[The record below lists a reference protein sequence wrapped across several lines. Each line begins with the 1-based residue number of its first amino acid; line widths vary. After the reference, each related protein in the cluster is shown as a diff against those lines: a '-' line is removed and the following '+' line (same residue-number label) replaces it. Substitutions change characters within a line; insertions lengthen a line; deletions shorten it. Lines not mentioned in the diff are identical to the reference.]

1 MKIYAQL
8 EFIETSIIRILRYL
22 ILTVK
27 EKRVNVFGSELN
39 CVEYSFVGP
48 LILALL
54 CGVRG
59 YFNSLRS

>member
-1 MKIYAQL
+1 MKIYVQL

-22 ILTVK
+22 IVTVK
-27 EKRVNVFGSELN
+27 EKRVNVFVSKLN
-39 CVEYSFVGP
+39 CVQYIFVDL

-54 CGVRG
+54 YGVRG

>member
-27 EKRVNVFGSELN
+27 EKCVNVFGSELN
-39 CVEYSFVGP
+39 CVKYIFVDP

-54 CGVRG
+54 RGVRG